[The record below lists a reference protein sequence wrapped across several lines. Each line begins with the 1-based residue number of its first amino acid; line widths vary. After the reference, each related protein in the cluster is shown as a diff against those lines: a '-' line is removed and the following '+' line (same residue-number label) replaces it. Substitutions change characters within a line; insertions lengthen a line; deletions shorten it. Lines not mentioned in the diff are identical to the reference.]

1 MVVHRT
7 PQLKPVPHAV
17 RLDPASRLADLLD
30 GTELVVQSVHHQAV
44 GRLGDG
50 LRAVAWSED
59 GVIEAV
65 ESERHPFVIGVQWHP
80 ELDALSDPRP
90 MRLFEAL
97 VAARR
102 DVPALHVRL
111 TTPSAPAPLRGE
123 RDRTAA
129 PGRGLRARGP
139 AWAASA
145 ARARGRGRACSGA
158 SSMWKTRSSPRNTT
172 GSTRVAGSMPRST
185 NQPKACW
192 AMMLR

>member
-1 MVVHRT
+1 
-7 PQLKPVPHAV
+7 V

-97 VAARR
+97 VAGA
-102 DVPALHVRL
+102 V
-111 TTPSAPAPLRGE
+111 TYLRC
-123 RDRTAA
+123 T
-129 PGRGLRARGP
+129 
-139 AWAASA
+139 
-145 ARARGRGRACSGA
+145 SG
-158 SSMWKTRSSPRNTT
+158 
-172 GSTRVAGSMPRST
+172 
-185 NQPKACW
+185 
-192 AMMLR
+192 